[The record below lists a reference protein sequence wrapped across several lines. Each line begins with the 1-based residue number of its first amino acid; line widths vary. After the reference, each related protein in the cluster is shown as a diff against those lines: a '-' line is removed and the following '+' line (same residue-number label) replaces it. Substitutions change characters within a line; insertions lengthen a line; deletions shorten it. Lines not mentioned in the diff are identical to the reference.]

1 MSDMKRQYA
10 RTFAVWVVT
19 LVALYLFQQTFTP

>member
-1 MSDMKRQYA
+1 VSDMERKYA
-10 RTFAVWVVT
+10 RTFVVWVAT